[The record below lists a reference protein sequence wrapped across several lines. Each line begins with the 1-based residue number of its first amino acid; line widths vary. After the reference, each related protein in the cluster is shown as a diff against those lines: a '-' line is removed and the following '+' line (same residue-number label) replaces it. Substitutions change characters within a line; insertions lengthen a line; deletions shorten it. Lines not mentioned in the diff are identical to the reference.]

1 MAKKGKNT
9 YDMRH
14 CSKKTARLMGSFSG
28 NISTGHRGDHLKQRG
43 DNLMNT
49 WNRQGRLFG
58 LVASII
64 LVVLLS
70 ACGSSGPTTTTT
82 TTNGT
87 TTTTTQLKIMV
98 GGLSKQIYLP
108 NKLTQ
113 QLGYFQQEGLDV
125 TLIDEASGQ
134 SSENEVL
141 AGQVDAGSGSY
152 NHTIELQAAGKQM
165 QAVVLLNIAPGEAE
179 IVSAKA
185 ASQIHSVADLKGK
198 NLGVTEL
205 GSGTQTLTTALLHS
219 AGISKDQVHFVPVG
233 AGDTFIAALQQGK
246 IDAGMTTEPTISRI
260 LSSGV
265 GKVLVD
271 LRSPQSTQTALGG
284 PYPFICLFMLN
295 SYVNSHKD
303 VVQKLVNAYVKTLK
317 WMQSHTAAQIAD
329 MMPADY
335 YAGNK
340 ALYVTALQNQMAI
353 FSPDGL
359 MPAGAP
365 QSVLNVENASNLIPQ
380 GKQIDLSLTYTNEF
394 ASKAS

>member
-1 MAKKGKNT
+1 MN
-9 YDMRH
+9 
-14 CSKKTARLMGSFSG
+14 AR
-28 NISTGHRGDHLKQRG
+28 K
-43 DNLMNT
+43 
-49 WNRQGRLFG
+49 RQLWI
-58 LVASII
+58 VAGII
-64 LVVLLS
+64 LVLILS
-70 ACGSSGPTTTTT
+70 ACGSSTSG
-82 TTNGT
+82 GSGSSSSGSGKIA
-87 TTTTTQLKIMV
+87 LKIMV

-108 NKLTQ
+108 NELTQ
-113 QLGYFQQEGLDV
+113 RLGYFAAQGLDV

-141 AGQVDAGSGSY
+141 AGQVEAGSGSY
-152 NHTIELQAAGKQM
+152 NHTIELQAAGKNM
-165 QAVVLLNIAPGEAE
+165 EAVVLLNIAPGEAE

-185 ASQIHSVADLKGK
+185 ASQIHSVSDLKGK

-205 GSGTQTLTTALLHS
+205 GSGTQTLTTALLHN
-219 AGISKDQVHFVPVG
+219 AGITPEQVHFVPVG

-271 LRSPQSTQTALGG
+271 LRSPQSTQAALGG
-284 PYPFICLFMLN
+284 PYPFICLFMNN
-295 SYVNSHKD
+295 SYVSSHQD
-303 VVQKLVNAYVKTLK
+303 VVQKLVNAYVKTLR
-317 WMQSHTAAQIAD
+317 WMHTHTAEQIAD
-329 MMPADY
+329 QMPADY

-365 QSVLNVENASNLIPQ
+365 QSVLSTEYQSNLVPKS
-380 GKQIDLSLTYTNEF
+380 KQIDLTTTFTNQF
-394 ASKAS
+394 AAKATG

>member
-1 MAKKGKNT
+1 
-9 YDMRH
+9 
-14 CSKKTARLMGSFSG
+14 
-28 NISTGHRGDHLKQRG
+28 
-43 DNLMNT
+43 MNM
-49 WNRQGRLFG
+49 WSRQGRPFG
-58 LVASII
+58 LVIGII
-64 LVVLLS
+64 LVLMLS
-70 ACGSSGPTTTTT
+70 ACGSSGTTTTT
-82 TTNGT
+82 VNGT

-108 NKLTQ
+108 NELTQ
-113 QLGYFQQEGLDV
+113 QLGYFKQEGLDV

-165 QAVVLLNIAPGEAE
+165 EAVVLLNVAPGEAE
-179 IVSAKA
+179 IVSAKEA
-185 ASQIHSVADLKGK
+185 GQIHSVKDLKGE
-198 NLGVTEL
+198 NLCVTEL
-205 GSGTQTLTTALLHS
+205 DSGTQTLTTVLLHN
-219 AGISKDQVHFVPVG
+219 AGISKDQVDFLPVG
-233 AGDTFIAALQQGK
+233 AGDTLIAALQQGK

-271 LRSPQSTQTALGG
+271 LRSPQSTQAALGG

-317 WMQSHTAAQIAD
+317 WMHTHTAAQIAD

-340 ALYVTALQNQMAI
+340 TLYVTALQNQMAI
-353 FSPDGL
+353 FSPDGV
-359 MPAGAP
+359 MPTGAP
-365 QSVLNVENASNLIPQ
+365 QSVLNTEYTSHLISQ

>member
-1 MAKKGKNT
+1 MDGRGRTPPDRWDRWAAT
-9 YDMRH
+9 P
-14 CSKKTARLMGSFSG
+14 
-28 NISTGHRGDHLKQRG
+28 GHPCDQLRQKRRRSMNSWSRQR
-43 DNLMNT
+43 
-49 WNRQGRLFG
+49 W
-58 LVASII
+58 LVTVIGII
-64 LVVLLS
+64 FVLILS
-70 ACGSSGPTTTTT
+70 ACGGSSSSGSSSSGSAPIP
-82 TTNGT
+82 
-87 TTTTTQLKIMV
+87 LKIMV

-108 NKLTQ
+108 NELAK
-113 QLGYFQQEGLDV
+113 QLGYFAQQGLDV

-165 QAVVLLNIAPGEAE
+165 ESVVQLDIAPGEAE
-179 IVSAKA
+179 VVSAKEA
-185 ASQIHSVADLKGK
+185 GQIHTVSDLKGK

-205 GSGTQTLTTALLHS
+205 GSGTQTLTTALLHKV
-219 AGISKDQVHFVPVG
+219 GITPDQVHFVPVG

-246 IDAGMTTEPTISRI
+246 IDAGMTTEPTISR
-260 LSSGV
+260 LVSSGV

-271 LRSPQSTQTALGG
+271 LRSPQSTQAALGG
-284 PYPFICLFMLN
+284 PYPFISLFMNN
-295 SYVNSHKD
+295 SYVSSHQD

-317 WMQSHTAAQIAD
+317 WMHTHTAEQIAD
-329 MMPADY
+329 QMPADY

-365 QSVLNVENASNLIPQ
+365 QSVLSTEYQSNLVPKS
-380 GKQIDLSLTYTNEF
+380 KQIDLTTTFTNAF
-394 ASKAS
+394 ASKATG